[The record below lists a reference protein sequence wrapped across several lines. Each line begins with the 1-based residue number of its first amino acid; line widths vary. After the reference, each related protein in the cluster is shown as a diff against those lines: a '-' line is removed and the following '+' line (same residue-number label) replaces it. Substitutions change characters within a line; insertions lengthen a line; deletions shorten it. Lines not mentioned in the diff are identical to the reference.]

1 MGMLY
6 RRKKRDAVTGLL
18 VEQGPWWMKYYR
30 DSRPFYE
37 STETEDKTE
46 ARRKLKGRE
55 GQVASGLHHG
65 PQTER
70 TRFEDLVDGI
80 RRRDYALK

>member
-1 MGMLY
+1 ML
-6 RRKKRDAVTGLL
+6 GLL
-18 VEQGPWWMKYYR
+18 MSKAVVDEVLPG

-37 STETEDKTE
+37 AQKPRTRL
-46 ARRKLKGRE
+46 RRGASSKDE

-80 RRRDYALK
+80 RRDMPE

>member
-30 DSRPFYE
+30 QGKPFYE

-46 ARRKLKGRE
+46 ARRKLKERE
-55 GQVASGLHHG
+55 GQVARACITAPKWNGH
-65 PQTER
+65 
-70 TRFEDLVDGI
+70 RFEDL
-80 RRRDYALK
+80 